1 MSDVVIT
8 GTGMISA
15 LGHDV
20 PSFWSGLCAGEVG
33 IAEAPWASPGH
44 FAWWAGVRDFDPSRW
59 AEPAVVAGSD
69 QFTLFTLAAAGQA
82 LAEANLTE
90 LDPRRTGVAMGTSMG
105 GTGALQKAQHQLET
119 AGPDAVDRK
128 TMIKIWPNMA
138 AAQVAMRYGLH
149 GPSLT
154 FCTACASSIDAI
166 GSAAGL
172 IRAGRADVVIAGG
185 TEGGYGR
192 FDGSPDGDFVPAVFY
207 SHAGYGLT
215 VGTRDRLRASIPF
228 DVDRSGIVVGEG
240 CAVVVL
246 ESREHAQR
254 PGATVLAT
262 VEGYASLSDSYHPSS
277 PEPDGLWE
285 AEVMRQTL
293 ADAALAPDGVEAII
307 AHGTSTPKGDSAEI
321 RAINDVY
328 QGAPVVVTSI
338 KGNLGH
344 PSGAAGAQA
353 VVAGVCALRDRK
365 LPHTAGTIRVDPEAR
380 FEVVTSAPAAI
391 TARRIQVNAFG
402 FGGQN
407 ASLVLGAA

>member
-1 MSDVVIT
+1 M
-8 GTGMISA
+8 G
-15 LGHDV
+15 
-20 PSFWSGLCAGEVG
+20 
-33 IAEAPWASPGH
+33 
-44 FAWWAGVRDFDPSRW
+44 R
-59 AEPAVVAGSD
+59 PAVVAGSD

-82 LAEANLTE
+82 LAAADLTDF
-90 LDPRRTGVAMGTSMG
+90 DPVRTGVAMGTSMG
-105 GTGALQKAQHQLET
+105 GTGALLKAQHQLET

-192 FDGSPDGDFVPAVFY
+192 PDGSPDGDFVPAVFY

-215 VGTRDRLRASIPF
+215 GGTRDRLQASIPF
-228 DVDRSGIVVGEG
+228 DVNRSGIVVGEG
-240 CAVVVL
+240 CAMVVL

-254 PGATVLAT
+254 RGATVLGT

-277 PEPDGLWE
+277 PEPGGLWE

-293 ADAALAPDGVEAII
+293 ADAALAPSGIDAII

-321 RAINDVY
+321 RAINRVY
-328 QGAPVVVTSI
+328 EGVPVMVTSI

-353 VVAGVCALRDRK
+353 VVAGVCALRDHK
-365 LPHTAGTIRVDPEAR
+365 LPHTAGTTRVDPEAR

-391 TARRIQVNAFG
+391 TAGRIQVNAFG

-407 ASLVLGAA
+407 ASLVLGAP

>member
-1 MSDVVIT
+1 MPDVVIT

-20 PSFWSGLCAGEVG
+20 PAFWSGLCAGEVA
-33 IAEAPWASPGH
+33 IREAPWSSPDH
-44 FAWWAGVRDFDPSRW
+44 FAWWSGVRDFDPARW
-59 AEPAVVAGSD
+59 AEPAVVSGSD
-69 QFTLFTLAAAGQA
+69 QFTLFTLAAAAQA
-82 LAEANLTE
+82 LAQAGLPE

-105 GTGALQKAQHQLET
+105 GTGALLKSQYQLET
-119 AGPDAVDRK
+119 AGPAAVDRK

-154 FCTACASSIDAI
+154 FCTACASSLDAI

-192 FDGSPDGDFVPAVFY
+192 PDGSPDGDFVPAVFY

-215 VGTRDRLRASIPF
+215 GGTRDRLRASIPF

-240 CAVVVL
+240 CGMVVL

-254 PGATVLAT
+254 RGAAVLGT
-262 VEGYASLSDSYHPSS
+262 VEGYASLADSYHPSS
-277 PEPDGLWE
+277 PEPDGVWE
-285 AEVMRQTL
+285 AEVMRQAL
-293 ADAALAPDGVEAII
+293 ADASLEPSGIGAIV

-321 RAINDVY
+321 RAINSVY
-328 QGAPVVVTSI
+328 DAVPVTVTSI

-353 VVAGVCALRDRK
+353 VVAGLCALRDHK
-365 LPHTAGTIRVDPEAR
+365 LPHTAGTVKVDPEAR
-380 FEVVTSAPAAI
+380 FEVVTGAPAA
-391 TARRIQVNAFG
+391 TSARRIQVNAFG

>member
-1 MSDVVIT
+1 VV
-8 GTGMISA
+8 S
-15 LGHDV
+15 
-20 PSFWSGLCAGEVG
+20 
-33 IAEAPWASPGH
+33 
-44 FAWWAGVRDFDPSRW
+44 
-59 AEPAVVAGSD
+59 GSD

-82 LAEANLTE
+82 LAEAGLTE

-105 GTGALQKAQHQLET
+105 GTGALQKAQYQLQT
-119 AGPDAVDRK
+119 AGPEAVDRK

-138 AAQVAMRYGLH
+138 AAQVAMRYQLH

-166 GSAAGL
+166 GAAAGL

-192 FDGSPDGDFVPAVFY
+192 PDGSPDGDFVPAVFY

-215 VGTRDRLRASIPF
+215 GGTRDRLRASIPF

-240 CAVVVL
+240 CAMVVL
-246 ESREHAQR
+246 ESREHAER
-254 PGATVLAT
+254 RGAAVLGTVD
-262 VEGYASLSDSYHPSS
+262 GYASLADSYHPSS
-277 PEPDGLWE
+277 PEPGGIWE
-285 AEVMRQTL
+285 AEVMRQAL
-293 ADAALAPDGVEAII
+293 ADASLEPSAVEAIV

-328 QGAPVVVTSI
+328 QGVPVVVTSI

-344 PSGAAGAQA
+344 PSGAAGGQA
-353 VVAGVCALRDRK
+353 VVAGLCALRDHK
-365 LPHTAGTIRVDPEAR
+365 LPHTAGTTRVDPEAR
-380 FEVVTSAPAAI
+380 FEVVTSAPAGIRAGH
-391 TARRIQVNAFG
+391 IQVNAFG

-407 ASLVLGAA
+407 ASLVLGAP